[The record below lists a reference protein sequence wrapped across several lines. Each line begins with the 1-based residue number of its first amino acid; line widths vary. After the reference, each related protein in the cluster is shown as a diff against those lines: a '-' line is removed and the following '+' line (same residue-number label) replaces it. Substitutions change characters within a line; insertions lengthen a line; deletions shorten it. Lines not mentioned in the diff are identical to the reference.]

1 MSCESNCA
9 SACPL
14 CGHPNDCGQCS
25 PATRSLPCWC
35 ERLVIPGELLAR
47 VPAELRGRACICRA
61 CVETFNRQQLKT
73 QNSKLKTG
81 FTLIELLVVI
91 AIIAILAGLLLP
103 ALARSKESAH
113 RIKCVSN
120 LRQLAFA
127 AQMYCDDN
135 SGDCFRYNSGA
146 TNGGQLYWFGWL
158 GAGEEGE
165 RAFDP
170 TTGALWKYLQ
180 GHGVETCPS
189 LNDALAS
196 FKLKATTKTY
206 GYGVNLSLAAAPG
219 QPPVTLARVTRTSAT
234 VFFADAAQVNIF
246 QGNAS
251 PENPLLEEFF
261 YVHTNRSEAT
271 AHFRHAQKAN
281 VAFCDGHV
289 ATEKM
294 DDGSLD
300 QNLPAQFVGR
310 LRAEI
315 LALP

>member
-1 MSCESNCA
+1 MSCEKNCA

-35 ERLVIPGELLAR
+35 ERLIIPGELLAR
-47 VPAELRGRACICRA
+47 VPNELRGRACLCRA
-61 CVETFNRQQLKT
+61 CVEKFHRE
-73 QNSKLKTG
+73 NSRAG

-91 AIIAILAGLLLP
+91 AILAILAGLLLP
-103 ALARSKESAH
+103 ALTHSKESAQ

-135 SGDCFRYNSGA
+135 SGECFRYNSGA

-165 RAFDP
+165 RPFDP

-189 LNDALAS
+189 LNDALAT

-206 GYGVNLSLAAAPG
+206 GYGVNLSLAAAPT
-219 QPPVTLARVTRTSAT
+219 QPPVALARVTRTSAT
-234 VFFADAAQVNIF
+234 AIFADAAQVNTF
-246 QGNAS
+246 LAPAT
-251 PENPLLEEFF
+251 PENPMLEEFF

-271 AHFRHAQKAN
+271 AHFRHAQTAN

-300 QNLPAQFVGR
+300 QNLPQQFVGR
-310 LRAEI
+310 LRPEI